1 MDTGKPALGKR
12 VLSSF
17 FALTLVMG
25 LVPVSAYA
33 EVGKAQEQQGQEQS
47 EQLVAASGENASQD
61 AASDATQ
68 QGGVP
73 SGSKD
78 EAASGSA
85 SGTEAGVAESPK
97 ASGSASS
104 SEKAVDN
111 VASTSNGEAATQSA
125 DNGVAVQAS
134 TEKTL
139 TYFGDEGLTKKQV
152 YEFLQKSFTQ
162 LGNVPYKKY
171 ELAGTDVNSWGDSD
185 DPFTMEGTRFEVK
198 GKRID
203 SKYISYSSLGYLI
216 VQKQQKSFFSWTDIA
231 GAGVSVV
238 SGATKKDAYYVSND
252 SDEVKFTVNQDSGVD
267 TKVTRKG
274 KNGESLSVKDEG
286 NGTYSFKAD
295 QWSTVNVDY
304 AVAKASLEV
313 KFDENAASVRAFNK
327 DFSAG
332 VKDSDIPANTEGS
345 AELTPKGNYAIT
357 SAMLSDGKGNK
368 WELVRYSSFSNDR
381 VATVTI
387 PELEAGVSYT
397 LKVETEECKLVLKD
411 NASVA
416 AKNITD
422 ADVLKQRII
431 AGALDVD
438 ASFPPVNPDKLTV
451 KYNAGLG
458 SWQNLD
464 FVPSKWDFALHQFGK
479 NGDTEEVRI
488 SYGGNNQYC
497 ALNAE
502 TKITIVKTATEMVV
516 DPSSVSVP
524 FGTTVDALKAE
535 ILKNM
540 TVKDAVSGKAVD
552 VADSDI
558 AIEGYES
565 QKAGE
570 QTVTVSYNGSDS
582 YDSCQ
587 AEVTVVVADAPKA
600 TLTAEFNNA
609 TVTAL
614 GNSLKEGD
622 NEILANNAG
631 NIAVTPDDGYAVT
644 SVKLDGK
651 ELLAADSFNNHVA
664 TVSLP
669 ALDEGSAHALVVET
683 KECKLALK
691 ENPSAAVGNIDPLLF
706 EQRVIEGVLDLENSV
721 PSKIDPN
728 DLTIEYKA
736 GSTDLSWRP
745 LDYDPKAWEVT
756 LHKFGTQKNETIH
769 ITYKGNDQYC
779 ELNTG
784 DIEISTPD
792 GRPFVQMATA
802 KADAWVYNDTDENV
816 DAAIKQAVTDQWG
829 LTITDEAGNSI
840 SYSADDITVTGYE
853 HKIGTYK
860 VSVTYTDPTNK
871 YQPTTIEGLQL
882 EIKKVP
888 SASFTATF
896 NNATVQAFGIDLTSG
911 TAADIPSGK
920 TGTVVVTPEK
930 GYAVT
935 KVELDGADISD
946 QMQFDQSSHAAT
958 INMDALVTDQSY
970 SLTVET
976 KKCTIAAKEG
986 ATAAVLGLTT
996 PAKIKQRVI
1005 DGVID
1010 FDNSVPSSMSPDDL
1024 TIEYKAGS
1032 TDLSWRDINY
1042 DPKTW
1047 EVTLHK
1053 FGEENNETIRI
1064 TYKGSSD
1071 GQYCEVKSGEISVE
1085 CIDGRVPTHLTVADS
1100 ITVKYAPE
1108 DELKAAILASLNPQV
1123 FNDETGEAIQITA
1136 EDINV
1141 DYANFK
1147 REVGTQYVTVE
1158 YKGTEEYKPCKLE
1171 NVAIKITKGN
1181 AKVTVNSQNISYGQ
1195 TPDTLVTATPE
1206 EAKPI
1211 YLISGVDGN
1220 GNVYV
1225 SIDFKSVTISDLVGK
1240 DVPLVGNKPLQD
1252 VITGI
1257 LGNEFSA
1264 NDLLNNLGT
1273 IEKTLSALG
1282 VQDAADV
1289 VSAIRTAIEAI
1300 GKVAPGVMDSKIVL
1314 GGTPTEAGVYTIA
1327 AISVNPNYKTSV
1339 AMGYLTIAPATE
1351 DVTLEWNQ
1359 ELISKNMSIEDAGKF
1374 NFDVSAWQGST
1385 DVTGKANVKV
1395 RFVGTDYEGNAY
1407 NSTTAPTKPG
1417 YYSQTAYVLGGNY
1430 FAKPIS
1436 RTFNILREDAVLS
1449 LSFDGQTGDKQVTT
1463 YNGQQKNPVV
1473 TVTDKAGKPLD
1484 PGTISVGYAGI
1495 TANGKIYASTKAP
1508 TEAGE
1513 YYASATYFGDAT
1525 HGTSSFKCQ
1534 LTIKASEVTVTLP
1547 KVHTIYGEEVDHTS
1561 EAFCQIG
1568 GGYIADADKA
1578 AIRAGIT
1585 CECADGA
1592 TVSGSP
1598 YLVSANIPDSVKNNK
1613 NYKITV
1619 KGSSDI
1625 GAYGL
1630 HYVEK
1635 RHASVT
1641 IDNASKAYGNDDPAF
1656 TFTVFDEYNGT
1667 EHKAFADQTAIAQEL
1682 GIAVTRPDKGTEAGE
1697 AVGDHKLVGS
1707 WNSNPNY
1714 ELSFNENA
1722 VLTIAERSMQVEL
1735 QSASKYYGDDDPEF
1749 TYKVFDTST
1758 AGEKTEVTDPEAIAK
1773 LGISVTRAAGDDVGH
1788 YALKGDWTNKNYAVS
1803 FSSDASLTIN
1813 ARPMSVV
1820 IDSTSK
1826 IYGNTDE
1833 PITYTVFD
1841 ATTDPATECDDQKG
1855 IAQTLGISVTRAA
1868 GENAGDYALTG
1879 AWNENKNY
1887 TVEFNKDAKFTIEK
1901 RPTRVDIADV
1911 TKVYGEKDP
1920 AATSFTYR
1928 VFDTAVN
1935 PEVEYDPSKLADF
1948 GITVSCGDHSEDVGD
1963 YNLVGACANGN
1974 YEVTFTGKLTITP
1987 ASVTV
1992 TLPYVETIY
2001 GNEVDHSDLASK
2013 VVAEGPITAD
2023 DLDAI
2028 KGTVSCECGGG
2039 TPNGGTYQIDA
2050 TVPDSVKANK
2060 NYSVDI
2066 KGPSE
2071 DGAHGVHYVA
2081 PRKTLVGIESASK
2094 VYGQADPD
2102 QFAYKIYD
2110 ASGDATVEYT
2120 SDEATAIAKAL
2131 DIKVAREAGE
2141 DVGTYALQGS
2151 WTPNGNYQLMFN
2163 VDATFTITPAEVTV
2177 SLPNIESTYGDEVT
2191 KEEHANNATITGPI
2205 SDEDKAAVLGAVSC
2219 GCDCSSTKDVGTY
2232 TVTAKVPATVKTNK
2246 NYTVKVEDGTHTI
2259 NPRSTYAEIQSAEK
2273 TYGEN
2278 DPAFTFKVWDSSGSV
2293 WVEYKDQSVIDS
2305 MGISVT
2311 RAEGND
2317 AGEYA
2322 LSGSWTNKN
2331 YKLTFNDDAKL
2342 TIKPAEVEMVLPNI
2356 TTTFDDVVDHA
2367 KHVKGIQFDS
2377 RISEA
2382 DKAALLDAVTCE
2394 CGNKMGADQ
2403 GTYTITADVPESV
2416 KNNPNYHVTVKNGTH
2431 TIVARQMV
2439 VELES
2444 TSKISRDEEPAAQFK
2459 AWYVLPNTNN
2469 AQAVATYSGDDAANK
2484 SVGSLVP
2491 CTDESILKSLNI
2503 TVSREDSSETPG
2515 VYVLKG
2521 TCNNPNYAVS
2531 FSETVATLTV
2541 HPRVDVATAS
2551 EGGTVSSDVKGGPQ
2565 GTIITVEATP
2575 DEGYVF
2581 DEWVLTEGDGIIADA
2596 KAAKTTITVGSENVV
2611 VKAKFAKKPDEPV
2624 TPVDPGTDPGQGG
2637 GSGSADSGNGTNAAP
2652 TEKADAA
2659 NAEAADQAAES
2670 ATTTKTGDSLASTAA
2685 LVAVLGIVA
2694 AAVACLAVRKSR
2706 RNRKH

>member
-47 EQLVAASGENASQD
+47 EQPVAASGENASQD

-68 QGGVP
+68 QGRVS

-111 VASTSNGEAATQSA
+111 AASTSNGEAATQSA
-125 DNGVAVQAS
+125 DNGVVVQAAQ
-134 TEKTL
+134 KDVV
-139 TYFGDEGLTKKQV
+139 YRYKGDV
-152 YEFLQKSFTQ
+152 SFTK
-162 LGNVPYKKY
+162 GEVYKQITSNFGSGYAYY
-171 ELAGTDVNSWGDSD
+171 ELAGVGVKCTAEVSASWGLLDRVDPSGITVPGKYKVTGANYNWKLNLERTDLGTFSFIKTWDTSFSSNISEGGIEVVNPSESVQFDAAKNIVTADNGILVKFKVKDVNGKKATVTRVSGSERTEIKADSD
-185 DPFTMEGTRFEVK
+185 
-198 GKRID
+198 
-203 SKYISYSSLGYLI
+203 
-216 VQKQQKSFFSWTDIA
+216 
-231 GAGVSVV
+231 GA
-238 SGATKKDAYYVSND
+238 
-252 SDEVKFTVNQDSGVD
+252 
-267 TKVTRKG
+267 
-274 KNGESLSVKDEG
+274 
-286 NGTYSFKAD
+286 YSFASDKN
-295 QWSTVNVDY
+295 STIKVDY
-304 AVAKASLEV
+304 AVSNATLTAN
-313 KFDENAASVRAFNK
+313 FDNASVSIDRIGGSLTSGAPV
-327 DFSAG
+327 DVPAG
-332 VKDSDIPANTEGS
+332 YENTATIKPE
-345 AELTPKGNYAIT
+345 GNYAIT
-357 SAMLSDGKGNK
+357 SAVLVDDKGNK
-368 WELVRYSSFSNDR
+368 QELVSDSSFSSKDTR
-381 VATVTI
+381 AAVVSI
-387 PELEAGVSYT
+387 PALDAGVSYT
-397 LKVETEECKLVLKD
+397 LIVTTAEGKLALKK
-411 NASVA
+411 NPSA
-416 AKNITD
+416 AVKTVD
-422 ADVLKQRII
+422 SSEYYDCVI
-431 AGALDVD
+431 AGVIDSGSSVPPSMTRDDLKIEYNTGYVWLDIKSKPIVGHK
-438 ASFPPVNPDKLTV
+438 F
-451 KYNAGLG
+451 G
-458 SWQNLD
+458 SN
-464 FVPSKWDFALHQFGK
+464 
-479 NGDTEEVRI
+479 NNETIRI
-488 SYGGNNQYC
+488 TYKGNNQYSK
-497 ALNAE
+497 LDYVE
-502 TKITIVKTATEMVV
+502 TTIDIVKTPTEMVV
-516 DPSSVSVP
+516 DPASVSVP
-524 FGTTVDALKAE
+524 FGTTGADLKAE

-540 TVKDAVSGKAVD
+540 TVKDAVSGKAID

-558 AIEGYES
+558 VIEGYVS

-570 QTVTVSYNGSDS
+570 QTVSASYKGSDS

-587 AEVTVVVADAPKA
+587 AEVTVTVADAPKA
-600 TLTAEFNNA
+600 TLTAEFSNA

-614 GNSLKEGD
+614 GNLVNEGS

-631 NIAVTPDDGYAVT
+631 NIAVTPADGYAVT
-644 SVKLDGK
+644 SVKLDNE
-651 ELLAADSFNNHVA
+651 ELLAEGSFSNYVA

-669 ALDEGSAHALVVET
+669 ALDEGSTHTLVVET

-691 ENPSAAVGNIDPLLF
+691 ENPSAAVGNIDSSLF
-706 EQRVIEGVLDLENSV
+706 VQRVIDGVLDLENSV
-721 PSKIDPN
+721 PSSMSPD

-745 LDYDPKAWEVT
+745 LDYNPKTWEVT
-756 LHKFGTQKNETIH
+756 LHKFGTQENETIH
-769 ITYKGNDQYC
+769 ITYKGNEQYC

-802 KADAWVYNDTDENV
+802 KTDAWVYNDTDENV
-816 DAAIKQAVTDQWG
+816 DAAIKQAVTDQWR
-829 LTITDEAGNSI
+829 LTITDEAGNRI

-853 HKIGTYK
+853 HKIGTYE
-860 VSVTYTDPTNK
+860 VSVTYTDPANK

-888 SASFTATF
+888 SASFAATF
-896 NNATVQAFGIDLTSG
+896 NNATVQAFGIGLTSG

-920 TGTVVVTPEK
+920 TGTVVVTPDK

-935 KVELDGADISD
+935 KVELDGTDISD

-958 INMDALVTDQSY
+958 INMAALVTDQSY

-976 KKCTIAAKEG
+976 KKVSIATKAEPS
-986 ATAAVLGLTT
+986 AAVLGLTT

-1010 FDNSVPSSMSPDDL
+1010 FGNSVPSTMSPDDL
-1024 TIEYKAGS
+1024 TIEYKV
-1032 TDLSWRDINY
+1032 DSWGLYWCNITEA
-1042 DPKTW
+1042 PAIG
-1047 EVTLHK
+1047 HK
-1053 FGEENNETIRI
+1053 FGTQENETIRI

-1085 CIDGRVPTHLTVADS
+1085 CIDGRTPTHLTVADS

-1123 FNDETGEAIQITA
+1123 FNDETGESIQITA
-1136 EDINV
+1136 DDINV
-1141 DYANFK
+1141 DYTNFK

-1351 DVTLEWNQ
+1351 DVTLEWNR
-1359 ELISKNMSIEDAGKF
+1359 ELPSKNMSIEDARDF
-1374 NFDVSAWQGST
+1374 DFDVSAWQGST

-1436 RTFNILREDAVLS
+1436 RTFNIMREDAVLS
-1449 LSFDGQTGDKQVTT
+1449 LSFDGQTGDKQATT

-1473 TVTDKAGKPLD
+1473 TVTDKAGNPLD
-1484 PGTISVGYAGI
+1484 PGTISIGYAGI

-1525 HGTSSFKCQ
+1525 HGTSSFNCR

-1547 KVHTIYGEEVDHTS
+1547 EVHTIYGEEVDHTS
-1561 EAFCQIG
+1561 EAFSQIS

-1656 TFTVFDEYNGT
+1656 TFTVFDDYDGT
-1667 EHKAFADQTAIAQEL
+1667 EHKAFVDQSAIAQEL
-1682 GIAVTRPDKGTEAGE
+1682 GIAVTRPDKGSEAGE
-1697 AVGDHKLVGS
+1697 AVGNHALVGS

-1714 ELSFNENA
+1714 ELSFKNDA
-1722 VLTIAERSMQVEL
+1722 VLTIAERTMQVEL

-1758 AGEKTEVTDPEAIAK
+1758 AGEKKEVTDPEAIAK
-1773 LGISVTRAAGDDVGH
+1773 LGISVTRVAGDDAGH

-1803 FSSDASLTIN
+1803 FNSDASLTIN

-1820 IDSTSK
+1820 IDSASK
-1826 IYGNTDE
+1826 IYGNLDE

-1841 ATTDPATECDDQKG
+1841 ATTDPATECEDQKG

-1887 TVEFNKDAKFTIEK
+1887 TVKFNE
-1901 RPTRVDIADV
+1901 
-1911 TKVYGEKDP
+1911 
-1920 AATSFTYR
+1920 
-1928 VFDTAVN
+1928 
-1935 PEVEYDPSKLADF
+1935 
-1948 GITVSCGDHSEDVGD
+1948 
-1963 YNLVGACANGN
+1963 
-1974 YEVTFTGKLTITP
+1974 
-1987 ASVTV
+1987 
-1992 TLPYVETIY
+1992 
-2001 GNEVDHSDLASK
+2001 
-2013 VVAEGPITAD
+2013 
-2023 DLDAI
+2023 
-2028 KGTVSCECGGG
+2028 
-2039 TPNGGTYQIDA
+2039 
-2050 TVPDSVKANK
+2050 
-2060 NYSVDI
+2060 
-2066 KGPSE
+2066 
-2071 DGAHGVHYVA
+2071 
-2081 PRKTLVGIESASK
+2081 
-2094 VYGQADPD
+2094 
-2102 QFAYKIYD
+2102 
-2110 ASGDATVEYT
+2110 
-2120 SDEATAIAKAL
+2120 
-2131 DIKVAREAGE
+2131 
-2141 DVGTYALQGS
+2141 
-2151 WTPNGNYQLMFN
+2151 
-2163 VDATFTITPAEVTV
+2163 
-2177 SLPNIESTYGDEVT
+2177 
-2191 KEEHANNATITGPI
+2191 
-2205 SDEDKAAVLGAVSC
+2205 
-2219 GCDCSSTKDVGTY
+2219 
-2232 TVTAKVPATVKTNK
+2232 
-2246 NYTVKVEDGTHTI
+2246 
-2259 NPRSTYAEIQSAEK
+2259 
-2273 TYGEN
+2273 
-2278 DPAFTFKVWDSSGSV
+2278 
-2293 WVEYKDQSVIDS
+2293 
-2305 MGISVT
+2305 
-2311 RAEGND
+2311 
-2317 AGEYA
+2317 
-2322 LSGSWTNKN
+2322 
-2331 YKLTFNDDAKL
+2331 DAKL
-2342 TIKPAEVEMVLPNI
+2342 TIKRAEVEMVLPNI
-2356 TTTFDDVVDHA
+2356 TTTFGGVVDQA
-2367 KHVKGIQFDS
+2367 EHVKGVTFDPP

-2394 CGNKMGADQ
+2394 CGNKKGANADK
-2403 GTYTITADVPESV
+2403 YVITAEVPESV
-2416 KNNPNYHVTVKNGTH
+2416 ENNPNYHVTVKNGMH
-2431 TIVARQMV
+2431 TIAARQMV

-2444 TSKISRDEEPAAQFK
+2444 TSKISGEEEPAAQFK
-2459 AWYVLPNTNN
+2459 AWYVFPSNN
-2469 AQAVATYSGDDAANK
+2469 NDQAVATYSGDDAVNK
-2484 SVGSLVP
+2484 SIGSLVP
-2491 CTDESILKSLNI
+2491 CMNENILKSLNI

-2521 TCNNPNYAVS
+2521 TCNNKNYDVS

-2551 EGGTVSSDVKGGPQ
+2551 EGGTVTSDVKGGPQ
-2565 GTIITVEATP
+2565 GTIVTVEATP

-2637 GSGSADSGNGTNAAP
+2637 GSGNADSGNGTNAAP
-2652 TEKADAA
+2652 AETA

>member
-1 MDTGKPALGKR
+1 MVDGTEVSVDWGTKEKNDPFLPIVESEKYIVKGGTWIWTWKYTEIGT
-12 VLSSF
+12 
-17 FALTLVMG
+17 LTLQKTWKAVFSSNIPEG
-25 LVPVSAYA
+25 GIEVVNPSASVQFDTA
-33 EVGKAQEQQGQEQS
+33 NNTVIADDGTTVKFKVKDVNGKKATVTRVVGSESVELKADSDGAYS
-47 EQLVAASGENASQD
+47 F
-61 AASDATQ
+61 ASD
-68 QGGVP
+68 
-73 SGSKD
+73 K
-78 EAASGSA
+78 
-85 SGTEAGVAESPK
+85 
-97 ASGSASS
+97 
-104 SEKAVDN
+104 N
-111 VASTSNGEAATQSA
+111 STI
-125 DNGVAVQAS
+125 
-134 TEKTL
+134 K
-139 TYFGDEGLTKKQV
+139 
-152 YEFLQKSFTQ
+152 
-162 LGNVPYKKY
+162 
-171 ELAGTDVNSWGDSD
+171 
-185 DPFTMEGTRFEVK
+185 
-198 GKRID
+198 
-203 SKYISYSSLGYLI
+203 
-216 VQKQQKSFFSWTDIA
+216 
-231 GAGVSVV
+231 
-238 SGATKKDAYYVSND
+238 
-252 SDEVKFTVNQDSGVD
+252 
-267 TKVTRKG
+267 
-274 KNGESLSVKDEG
+274 
-286 NGTYSFKAD
+286 
-295 QWSTVNVDY
+295 VDY
-304 AVAKASLEV
+304 AVSNATLTAN
-313 KFDENAASVRAFNK
+313 FDNASVSIDRIGGSLTSGAPV
-327 DFSAG
+327 DVPAG
-332 VKDSDIPANTEGS
+332 YENTATIKPE
-345 AELTPKGNYAIT
+345 GNYAIT
-357 SAMLSDGKGNK
+357 SAVLVDDKGNK
-368 WELVRYSSFSNDR
+368 QELVSDSSFSSKDTR
-381 VATVTI
+381 AAVVSI
-387 PELEAGVSYT
+387 PALDAGVSYT
-397 LKVETEECKLVLKD
+397 LIVTTAEGKLALKK
-411 NASVA
+411 NPSA
-416 AKNITD
+416 AVKTVD
-422 ADVLKQRII
+422 SSEYYDCVI
-431 AGALDVD
+431 AGVIDSGSSVPPSMTRDDLKIEYNTGYVWLDIKSKPIVGHK
-438 ASFPPVNPDKLTV
+438 F
-451 KYNAGLG
+451 G
-458 SWQNLD
+458 SN
-464 FVPSKWDFALHQFGK
+464 
-479 NGDTEEVRI
+479 NNETIRI
-488 SYGGNNQYC
+488 TYKGNNQYSK
-497 ALNAE
+497 LDYVE
-502 TKITIVKTATEMVV
+502 TTIGIVKTPTEMVV
-516 DPSSVSVP
+516 DPASVSVP
-524 FGTTVDALKAE
+524 FGTTGADLKAE

-540 TVKDAVSGKAVD
+540 TVKDAVSGKAID

-558 AIEGYES
+558 AIEGYIS

-570 QTVTVSYNGSDS
+570 QTVSASYNGSDS

-587 AEVTVVVADAPKA
+587 AEVTVTVADAPKA
-600 TLTAEFNNA
+600 TLTAEFSNA

-614 GNSLKEGD
+614 GNLVNEGS

-631 NIAVTPDDGYAVT
+631 NIAVTPADGYAVT
-644 SVKLDGK
+644 SVKLDNE
-651 ELLAADSFNNHVA
+651 ELLAEGSFSNYVA

-669 ALDEGSAHALVVET
+669 ALDEGSTHTLVVET
-683 KECKLALK
+683 KECKLVLK
-691 ENPSAAVGNIDPLLF
+691 KNPSAAVGNIDSSLF
-706 EQRVIEGVLDLENSV
+706 V
-721 PSKIDPN
+721 
-728 DLTIEYKA
+728 
-736 GSTDLSWRP
+736 
-745 LDYDPKAWEVT
+745 
-756 LHKFGTQKNETIH
+756 
-769 ITYKGNDQYC
+769 
-779 ELNTG
+779 
-784 DIEISTPD
+784 
-792 GRPFVQMATA
+792 
-802 KADAWVYNDTDENV
+802 
-816 DAAIKQAVTDQWG
+816 
-829 LTITDEAGNSI
+829 
-840 SYSADDITVTGYE
+840 
-853 HKIGTYK
+853 
-860 VSVTYTDPTNK
+860 
-871 YQPTTIEGLQL
+871 
-882 EIKKVP
+882 
-888 SASFTATF
+888 
-896 NNATVQAFGIDLTSG
+896 
-911 TAADIPSGK
+911 
-920 TGTVVVTPEK
+920 
-930 GYAVT
+930 
-935 KVELDGADISD
+935 
-946 QMQFDQSSHAAT
+946 
-958 INMDALVTDQSY
+958 
-970 SLTVET
+970 
-976 KKCTIAAKEG
+976 
-986 ATAAVLGLTT
+986 
-996 PAKIKQRVI
+996 QRVI
-1005 DGVID
+1005 DGVLD
-1010 FDNSVPSSMSPDDL
+1010 LENSVPSSMSPDDL

-1032 TDLSWRDINY
+1032 TDLSWRPLDYN
-1042 DPKTW
+1042 PKTW

-1053 FGEENNETIRI
+1053 FADGSQENETIRI

-1071 GQYCEVKSGEISVE
+1071 GQYCEVTSDDISVAIIE
-1085 CIDGRVPTHLTVADS
+1085 GRTPTHLTVADS

-1136 EDINV
+1136 DDINV
-1141 DYANFK
+1141 DYTNFK
-1147 REVGTQYVTVE
+1147 REVGTQYVTVK
-1158 YKGTEEYKPCKLE
+1158 YKGTEEYQPCKLE

-1273 IEKTLSALG
+1273 IEKALSALG

-1351 DVTLEWNQ
+1351 DVTLEWNV
-1359 ELISKNMSIEDAGKF
+1359 ELPSKNMSIEDAGKF
-1374 NFDVSAWQGST
+1374 DFDVSAWQGST
-1385 DVTGKANVKV
+1385 KVTDKANVKV
-1395 RFVGTDYEGNAY
+1395 RFIGTDYEGNAY

-1417 YYSQTAYVLGGNY
+1417 YYSQMAYVLGGNY

-1436 RTFNILREDAVLS
+1436 RTFNIMREDAVLS
-1449 LSFDGQTGDKQVTT
+1449 LSFDGQTGDQQVIT

-1473 TVTDKAGKPLD
+1473 TVTDKAGRPLD
-1484 PGTISVGYAGI
+1484 PGTISIGYAGI

-1508 TEAGE
+1508 TEAGS
-1513 YYASATYFGDAT
+1513 YAVSSTYFGDAT
-1525 HGTSSFKCQ
+1525 HGTSSFNCR

-1547 KVHTIYGEEVDHTS
+1547 EVHTIYGEEVDHTS
-1561 EAFCQIG
+1561 ETFSQIS

-1656 TFTVFDEYNGT
+1656 TFTVFDDYDGT
-1667 EHKAFADQTAIAQEL
+1667 EHKAFADQSAIAQEL
-1682 GIAVTRPDKGTEAGE
+1682 GIAVTRPDKGSEAGE
-1697 AVGDHKLVGS
+1697 AVGNHALVGS

-1714 ELSFNENA
+1714 ELSFKNDA
-1722 VLTIAERSMQVEL
+1722 VLTIAERTMQVEL

-1758 AGEKTEVTDPEAIAK
+1758 AGEKKEVTDPEAIAK
-1773 LGISVTRAAGDDVGH
+1773 LGISVTRVAGDDAGH

-1803 FSSDASLTIN
+1803 FNSDASLTIN

-1820 IDSTSK
+1820 IDSASK
-1826 IYGNTDE
+1826 IYGNLDE

-1841 ATTDPATECDDQKG
+1841 ATTDPATECEDQKG

-1887 TVEFNKDAKFTIEK
+1887 TVKFNEDAKFTIKK

-1928 VFDTAVN
+1928 VFDTALN
-1935 PEVEYDPSKLADF
+1935 PEVEYTDPKKLAEF
-1948 GITVSCGDHSEDVGD
+1948 GITVSCGGHSEDVGE

-2001 GNEVDHSDLASK
+2001 GNEVDHSDLAGK
-2013 VVAEGPITAD
+2013 VVAEGPITD
-2023 DLDAI
+2023 TDLDAI
-2028 KGTVSCECGGG
+2028 KGTVSCECGKG
-2039 TPNGGTYQIDA
+2039 TPDSGVYQIDA

-2102 QFAYKIYD
+2102 QYAYKIYD
-2110 ASGDATVEYT
+2110 ASGDATVEYS
-2120 SDEATAIAKAL
+2120 SDEAAAIAKAL
-2131 DIKVAREAGE
+2131 NIEVTRETGE

-2191 KEEHANNATITGPI
+2191 KEEHADNATITGPI
-2205 SDEDKAAVLGAVSC
+2205 SDEDKAAVLGAVTC

-2232 TVTAKVPATVKTNK
+2232 TVTAKVPATVQTNK

-2259 NPRSTYAEIQSAEK
+2259 NPRSTYAEIQSVEK

-2293 WVEYKDQSVIDS
+2293 WVEYKDQSIIDS

-2311 RAEGND
+2311 REEGND
-2317 AGEYA
+2317 VGEYA

-2331 YKLTFNDDAKL
+2331 YKLAFNNDAKL
-2342 TIKPAEVEMVLPNI
+2342 TIKPAEVEMILPNI

-2367 KHVKGIQFDS
+2367 KHVEGVQFDS

-2382 DKAALLDAVTCE
+2382 DKAALLDAVTCG
-2394 CGNKMGADQ
+2394 CDNKMGADQ

-2416 KNNPNYHVTVKNGTH
+2416 KSNPNYHVTVKDGTH

-2444 TSKISRDEEPAAQFK
+2444 TSKISGDEEPAAQFK

-2469 AQAVATYSGDDAANK
+2469 TQAVAMYSGDDAANK

-2491 CTDESILKSLNI
+2491 CTDESVLKSLNI

-2521 TCNNPNYAVS
+2521 TCNNKNYDVS

-2541 HPRVDVATAS
+2541 YPRVDVATAS
-2551 EGGTVSSDVKGGPQ
+2551 EGGKVTSDVKGGPQ

-2637 GSGSADSGNGTNAAP
+2637 GSGNADSGNGTNAAP
-2652 TEKADAA
+2652 AETA

>member
-33 EVGKAQEQQGQEQS
+33 EVGKAQGQQGQEQS
-47 EQLVAASGENASQD
+47 EQPVATSDENASQD
-61 AASDATQ
+61 AVSDATQ
-68 QGGVP
+68 QGGVS

-85 SGTEAGVAESPK
+85 SGTETGVAESPK

-104 SEKAVDN
+104 SEKAADSA
-111 VASTSNGEAATQSA
+111 ASANNGEAATQSA

-139 TYFGDEGLTKKQV
+139 TYFGDEGLTQKQV
-152 YEFLQKSFTQ
+152 YEFLQKDFTQ
-162 LGNVPYKKY
+162 ALGIAYAKY
-171 ELAGTDVNSWGDSD
+171 ELAGTDVNSWGNSG

-198 GKRID
+198 GKRVD
-203 SKYISYSSLGYLI
+203 SKYVSYSSLGYLI

-252 SDEVKFTVNQDSGVD
+252 SDEVKFTVNQVSGVD

-274 KNGESLSVKDEG
+274 KNDESLPVKDEG

-304 AVAKASLEV
+304 AVAKASLKV

-327 DFSAG
+327 DFSAD
-332 VKDSDIPANTEGS
+332 VIDRDIPANAEGS

-357 SAMLSDGKGNK
+357 SAVLSDDKGNE
-368 WELVRYSSFSNDR
+368 WELVRYSSFSEDR

-397 LKVETEECKLVLKD
+397 LKVEAEECKLVLKD
-411 NASVA
+411 NALVS

-422 ADVLKQRII
+422 TDVLKQRII
-431 AGALDVD
+431 AGALDTH
-438 ASFPPVNPDKLTV
+438 ASFPLVNPDELTV

-488 SYGGNNQYC
+488 SYGGNNQYS
-497 ALNAE
+497 ALNGD
-502 TKITIVKTATEMVV
+502 TKITIVTTPTEMVV
-516 DPSSVSVP
+516 DPASVSVS

-540 TVKDAVSGKAVD
+540 TVKDAVSGKAID

-558 AIEGYES
+558 SIEGYDS
-565 QKAGE
+565 QKTVE
-570 QTVTVSYNGSDS
+570 QTVTVKYNGSDS

-587 AEVTVVVADAPKA
+587 AEVTVTVADAPKA
-600 TLTAEFNNA
+600 TLTAEFSNA

-614 GNSLKEGD
+614 GNLVNEGS

-631 NIAVTPDDGYAVT
+631 NIAVTPADGYAVT
-644 SVKLDGK
+644 SVKLDNE
-651 ELLAADSFNNHVA
+651 ELLAEGSFSNYVA

-669 ALDEGSAHALVVET
+669 ALDEGSTHTLVVET
-683 KECKLALK
+683 KECKLVLK
-691 ENPSAAVGNIDPLLF
+691 KNPSAAVGNIDSSLF
-706 EQRVIEGVLDLENSV
+706 VQRVIDGVLDLENSV
-721 PSKIDPN
+721 PSSMSPD

-745 LDYDPKAWEVT
+745 LDYNPKTWEVT
-756 LHKFGTQKNETIH
+756 LHKFGTQENETIH
-769 ITYKGNDQYC
+769 ITYKGNEQYC

-802 KADAWVYNDTDENV
+802 KTDAWVYNDTDENV

-829 LTITDEAGNSI
+829 LTITDEAGNLI
-840 SYSADDITVTGYE
+840 RYSADDITVTGYE
-853 HKIGTYK
+853 HKIGTYE
-860 VSVTYTDPTNK
+860 VSVTYTDPANK

-888 SASFTATF
+888 SASFAATF
-896 NNATVQAFGIDLTSG
+896 NNATVQAFGIGLTSG

-935 KVELDGADISD
+935 KVELDGTDISD

-958 INMDALVTDQSY
+958 INMAALVTDQSY

-976 KKCTIAAKEG
+976 KKVSIATKAEPS
-986 ATAAVLGLTT
+986 AAVLGLTT

-1032 TDLSWRDINY
+1032 TDLSWRPLDYN
-1042 DPKTW
+1042 PKTW

-1053 FGEENNETIRI
+1053 FADGSQENETIRI

-1071 GQYCEVKSGEISVE
+1071 GQYCEVTSDDISVAIIE
-1085 CIDGRVPTHLTVADS
+1085 GRTPTHLTVADS

-1136 EDINV
+1136 DDINV
-1141 DYANFK
+1141 DYTNFK
-1147 REVGTQYVTVE
+1147 REVGTQYVTVK
-1158 YKGTEEYKPCKLE
+1158 YKGTEEYQPCKLE

-1181 AKVTVNSQNISYGQ
+1181 AKVMVNSQNISYGQ

-1264 NDLLNNLGT
+1264 NDLLNNLDT

-1351 DVTLEWNQ
+1351 DVTLEWNV
-1359 ELISKNMSIEDAGKF
+1359 ELPSKNMSIEDAGKF
-1374 NFDVSAWQGST
+1374 DFDVSAWQGST
-1385 DVTGKANVKV
+1385 KVTDKANVKV
-1395 RFVGTDYEGNAY
+1395 RFIGTDYEGNAY

-1417 YYSQTAYVLGGNY
+1417 YYSQMAYVLGGNY

-1436 RTFNILREDAVLS
+1436 RTFNIMREDAVLS
-1449 LSFDGQTGDKQVTT
+1449 LSFDGQTGDQQVIT
-1463 YNGQQKNPVV
+1463 YNGQRKNPVV
-1473 TVTDKAGKPLD
+1473 TVTDKAGRPLD
-1484 PGTISVGYAGI
+1484 PGTISIGYAGI

-1508 TEAGE
+1508 TEAGS
-1513 YYASATYFGDAT
+1513 YAVSSTYFGDAT
-1525 HGTSSFKCQ
+1525 HGTSSFNCR

-1547 KVHTIYGEEVDHTS
+1547 EVRTTYGEGVDHAS
-1561 EAFCQIG
+1561 EAFSQIS

-1656 TFTVFDEYNGT
+1656 TFTVFDDYDGT
-1667 EHKAFADQTAIAQEL
+1667 EHKAFVDQSAIAQEL
-1682 GIAVTRPDKGTEAGE
+1682 GIAVTRPDKGSEAGE
-1697 AVGDHKLVGS
+1697 AVGNHALVGS

-1714 ELSFNENA
+1714 ELSFKNDA
-1722 VLTIAERSMQVEL
+1722 VLTIAERTMQVEL

-1758 AGEKTEVTDPEAIAK
+1758 AGEKKEVTDPEAIAK
-1773 LGISVTRAAGDDVGH
+1773 LGISVTRAAGDDAGH

-1803 FSSDASLTIN
+1803 FNSDASLTIN

-1820 IDSTSK
+1820 IDSASK
-1826 IYGNTDE
+1826 IYGNLDE

-1841 ATTDPATECDDQKG
+1841 ATTDPATECEDQKG

-1887 TVEFNKDAKFTIEK
+1887 TVKFNEDAKFTIKK

-1928 VFDTAVN
+1928 VFDTALN
-1935 PEVEYDPSKLADF
+1935 PEVEYTDPKKLAEF
-1948 GITVSCGDHSEDVGD
+1948 GITVSCGGHSEDVGE

-1987 ASVTV
+1987 RKRYRYLAVC
-1992 TLPYVETIY
+1992 
-2001 GNEVDHSDLASK
+2001 GNHLRQRS
-2013 VVAEGPITAD
+2013 GPQR
-2023 DLDAI
+2023 
-2028 KGTVSCECGGG
+2028 SCW
-2039 TPNGGTYQIDA
+2039 
-2050 TVPDSVKANK
+2050 
-2060 NYSVDI
+2060 
-2066 KGPSE
+2066 
-2071 DGAHGVHYVA
+2071 
-2081 PRKTLVGIESASK
+2081 
-2094 VYGQADPD
+2094 
-2102 QFAYKIYD
+2102 
-2110 ASGDATVEYT
+2110 
-2120 SDEATAIAKAL
+2120 
-2131 DIKVAREAGE
+2131 
-2141 DVGTYALQGS
+2141 QGS
-2151 WTPNGNYQLMFN
+2151 G
-2163 VDATFTITPAEVTV
+2163 
-2177 SLPNIESTYGDEVT
+2177 
-2191 KEEHANNATITGPI
+2191 
-2205 SDEDKAAVLGAVSC
+2205 
-2219 GCDCSSTKDVGTY
+2219 
-2232 TVTAKVPATVKTNK
+2232 
-2246 NYTVKVEDGTHTI
+2246 
-2259 NPRSTYAEIQSAEK
+2259 
-2273 TYGEN
+2273 
-2278 DPAFTFKVWDSSGSV
+2278 
-2293 WVEYKDQSVIDS
+2293 
-2305 MGISVT
+2305 
-2311 RAEGND
+2311 
-2317 AGEYA
+2317 
-2322 LSGSWTNKN
+2322 
-2331 YKLTFNDDAKL
+2331 
-2342 TIKPAEVEMVLPNI
+2342 
-2356 TTTFDDVVDHA
+2356 
-2367 KHVKGIQFDS
+2367 
-2377 RISEA
+2377 
-2382 DKAALLDAVTCE
+2382 
-2394 CGNKMGADQ
+2394 
-2403 GTYTITADVPESV
+2403 
-2416 KNNPNYHVTVKNGTH
+2416 
-2431 TIVARQMV
+2431 
-2439 VELES
+2439 
-2444 TSKISRDEEPAAQFK
+2444 
-2459 AWYVLPNTNN
+2459 
-2469 AQAVATYSGDDAANK
+2469 
-2484 SVGSLVP
+2484 
-2491 CTDESILKSLNI
+2491 
-2503 TVSREDSSETPG
+2503 
-2515 VYVLKG
+2515 
-2521 TCNNPNYAVS
+2521 
-2531 FSETVATLTV
+2531 
-2541 HPRVDVATAS
+2541 
-2551 EGGTVSSDVKGGPQ
+2551 
-2565 GTIITVEATP
+2565 
-2575 DEGYVF
+2575 
-2581 DEWVLTEGDGIIADA
+2581 
-2596 KAAKTTITVGSENVV
+2596 
-2611 VKAKFAKKPDEPV
+2611 
-2624 TPVDPGTDPGQGG
+2624 
-2637 GSGSADSGNGTNAAP
+2637 
-2652 TEKADAA
+2652 
-2659 NAEAADQAAES
+2659 
-2670 ATTTKTGDSLASTAA
+2670 
-2685 LVAVLGIVA
+2685 
-2694 AAVACLAVRKSR
+2694 
-2706 RNRKH
+2706 

>member
-1 MDTGKPALGKR
+1 M
-12 VLSSF
+12 
-17 FALTLVMG
+17 
-25 LVPVSAYA
+25 
-33 EVGKAQEQQGQEQS
+33 
-47 EQLVAASGENASQD
+47 
-61 AASDATQ
+61 
-68 QGGVP
+68 
-73 SGSKD
+73 
-78 EAASGSA
+78 
-85 SGTEAGVAESPK
+85 
-97 ASGSASS
+97 
-104 SEKAVDN
+104 
-111 VASTSNGEAATQSA
+111 
-125 DNGVAVQAS
+125 
-134 TEKTL
+134 
-139 TYFGDEGLTKKQV
+139 
-152 YEFLQKSFTQ
+152 
-162 LGNVPYKKY
+162 
-171 ELAGTDVNSWGDSD
+171 
-185 DPFTMEGTRFEVK
+185 
-198 GKRID
+198 
-203 SKYISYSSLGYLI
+203 
-216 VQKQQKSFFSWTDIA
+216 
-231 GAGVSVV
+231 
-238 SGATKKDAYYVSND
+238 
-252 SDEVKFTVNQDSGVD
+252 
-267 TKVTRKG
+267 
-274 KNGESLSVKDEG
+274 
-286 NGTYSFKAD
+286 
-295 QWSTVNVDY
+295 
-304 AVAKASLEV
+304 
-313 KFDENAASVRAFNK
+313 
-327 DFSAG
+327 
-332 VKDSDIPANTEGS
+332 
-345 AELTPKGNYAIT
+345 
-357 SAMLSDGKGNK
+357 
-368 WELVRYSSFSNDR
+368 
-381 VATVTI
+381 
-387 PELEAGVSYT
+387 
-397 LKVETEECKLVLKD
+397 
-411 NASVA
+411 
-416 AKNITD
+416 
-422 ADVLKQRII
+422 
-431 AGALDVD
+431 
-438 ASFPPVNPDKLTV
+438 
-451 KYNAGLG
+451 
-458 SWQNLD
+458 
-464 FVPSKWDFALHQFGK
+464 
-479 NGDTEEVRI
+479 
-488 SYGGNNQYC
+488 
-497 ALNAE
+497 
-502 TKITIVKTATEMVV
+502 
-516 DPSSVSVP
+516 
-524 FGTTVDALKAE
+524 
-535 ILKNM
+535 
-540 TVKDAVSGKAVD
+540 
-552 VADSDI
+552 
-558 AIEGYES
+558 
-565 QKAGE
+565 
-570 QTVTVSYNGSDS
+570 
-582 YDSCQ
+582 
-587 AEVTVVVADAPKA
+587 
-600 TLTAEFNNA
+600 
-609 TVTAL
+609 TAL
-614 GNSLKEGD
+614 GNLVNEGS

-631 NIAVTPDDGYAVT
+631 NIAVTPADGYAVT
-644 SVKLDGK
+644 SVKLDNE
-651 ELLAADSFNNHVA
+651 ELLAEGSFSNYVA

-669 ALDEGSAHALVVET
+669 ALDEGSTHTLVVET
-683 KECKLALK
+683 KECKLVLK
-691 ENPSAAVGNIDPLLF
+691 KNPSAAVGNIDSSLF
-706 EQRVIEGVLDLENSV
+706 VQRVIDGVLDLEYSV
-721 PSKIDPN
+721 PSSMSPD

-745 LDYDPKAWEVT
+745 LDYNPKTWEVT
-756 LHKFGTQKNETIH
+756 LHKFGTQENETIH
-769 ITYKGNDQYC
+769 ITYKGNEQYC

-792 GRPFVQMATA
+792 GRPFVQIATA
-802 KADAWVYNDTDENV
+802 KTDAWVYNDTDENV
-816 DAAIKQAVTDQWG
+816 DAAIKQAVTYQWG
-829 LTITDEAGNSI
+829 LRITDEAGNPI

-853 HKIGTYK
+853 HKIGTYE
-860 VSVTYTDPTNK
+860 VSVTYTDPANK

-888 SASFTATF
+888 SASFAATF

-935 KVELDGADISD
+935 KVELDGTDISD

-958 INMDALVTDQSY
+958 INMAALVTDQSY

-976 KKCTIAAKEG
+976 KKVSIATKAEPS
-986 ATAAVLGLTT
+986 AAVLGLTT

-1032 TDLSWRDINY
+1032 TDLSWRPLDYN
-1042 DPKTW
+1042 PKTW

-1053 FGEENNETIRI
+1053 FGTQENETIRI

-1071 GQYCEVKSGEISVE
+1071 GQYCEVTSDDISVAIIE
-1085 CIDGRVPTHLTVADS
+1085 GRTPTHLTVADS

-1136 EDINV
+1136 DDINV
-1141 DYANFK
+1141 DYTNFK
-1147 REVGTQYVTVE
+1147 REVGTQYVTVK
-1158 YKGTEEYKPCKLE
+1158 YKGTEEYQPCKLE

-1351 DVTLEWNQ
+1351 DVTLEWNV
-1359 ELISKNMSIEDAGKF
+1359 ELPSKNMSIEDAGKF
-1374 NFDVSAWQGST
+1374 DFDVSAWQGST
-1385 DVTGKANVKV
+1385 KVTDKANVKV

-1436 RTFNILREDAVLS
+1436 RTFNIMREDAVLS
-1449 LSFDGQTGDKQVTT
+1449 LSFDGQTGDKQATT

-1473 TVTDKAGKPLD
+1473 TVTDKAGNPLD
-1484 PGTISVGYAGI
+1484 PGTISIGYAGI

-1547 KVHTIYGEEVDHTS
+1547 EVHTIYGEEVDHTS
-1561 EAFCQIG
+1561 EAFSQIS

-1598 YLVSANIPDSVKNNK
+1598 YLVSANIPDSVRNNK

-1656 TFTVFDEYNGT
+1656 TFTVFDDYDGT
-1667 EHKAFADQTAIAQEL
+1667 EHKAFADQSAIAQEL
-1682 GIAVTRPDKGTEAGE
+1682 GIAVTRPDKGSEAGE
-1697 AVGDHKLVGS
+1697 AVGNHALVGS

-1714 ELSFNENA
+1714 ELSFKNDA
-1722 VLTIAERSMQVEL
+1722 VLTIAERTMQVEL

-1758 AGEKTEVTDPEAIAK
+1758 AGEKKEVTDPEAIAK
-1773 LGISVTRAAGDDVGH
+1773 LGISVTRAAGDDAGH

-1803 FSSDASLTIN
+1803 FNSDASLTIN

-1820 IDSTSK
+1820 IDSASK
-1826 IYGNTDE
+1826 IYGNLDE

-1841 ATTDPATECDDQKG
+1841 ATTDPATECEDQKG

-1868 GENAGDYALTG
+1868 GENAGGYALTG
-1879 AWNENKNY
+1879 AWNKNKNY
-1887 TVEFNKDAKFTIEK
+1887 TVKFNEDAKFTIKK

-1928 VFDTAVN
+1928 VFGTALN
-1935 PEVEYDPSKLADF
+1935 LEVEYTDPKKLAEF
-1948 GITVSCGDHSEDVGD
+1948 GITVSCGGHSEDVGE

-2001 GNEVDHSDLASK
+2001 GNEVDHSDLAGK
-2013 VVAEGPITAD
+2013 VVAEGPITD
-2023 DLDAI
+2023 TDLDAI
-2028 KGTVSCECGGG
+2028 KGTVSCECGKG
-2039 TPNGGTYQIDA
+2039 TPDSGVYQIDA

-2066 KGPSE
+2066 EGPSE

-2102 QFAYKIYD
+2102 QYAYKIYD
-2110 ASGDATVEYT
+2110 ASGDATVEYS
-2120 SDEATAIAKAL
+2120 SDEAAATAKAL
-2131 DIKVAREAGE
+2131 NIEVTRETGE

-2191 KEEHANNATITGPI
+2191 KEEHADNATITGPI
-2205 SDEDKAAVLGAVSC
+2205 SDEDKAAVLGAVTC

-2232 TVTAKVPATVKTNK
+2232 TVTAKVPATVQTNK

-2259 NPRSTYAEIQSAEK
+2259 NPRSTYAEIQSVEK

-2293 WVEYKDQSVIDS
+2293 WVEYKDQSIIDS

-2311 RAEGND
+2311 REEGND
-2317 AGEYA
+2317 VGEYA

-2331 YKLTFNDDAKL
+2331 YKLAFNNDAKL
-2342 TIKPAEVEMVLPNI
+2342 TIKPAEVEMILPNI

-2367 KHVKGIQFDS
+2367 KHVEGVQFDS

-2382 DKAALLDAVTCE
+2382 DKAALLDAVTCG
-2394 CGNKMGADQ
+2394 CDNKMGADQ

-2416 KNNPNYHVTVKNGTH
+2416 KSNPNYHVTVKDGTH

-2444 TSKISRDEEPAAQFK
+2444 TSKISGDEEPAAQFK

-2469 AQAVATYSGDDAANK
+2469 TQAVAMYSGDDAANK

-2491 CTDESILKSLNI
+2491 CTDESVLKSLNI

-2521 TCNNPNYAVS
+2521 TCNNKNYDVS

-2541 HPRVDVATAS
+2541 YPRVDVATAS
-2551 EGGTVSSDVKGGPQ
+2551 EGGKVTSDVKGGPQ

-2624 TPVDPGTDPGQGG
+2624 TPVDPGTDPGRGG
-2637 GSGSADSGNGTNAAP
+2637 GSGNADSGNGTNAAP
-2652 TEKADAA
+2652 AETA

>member
-1 MDTGKPALGKR
+1 M
-12 VLSSF
+12 S
-17 FALTLVMG
+17 
-25 LVPVSAYA
+25 
-33 EVGKAQEQQGQEQS
+33 
-47 EQLVAASGENASQD
+47 
-61 AASDATQ
+61 
-68 QGGVP
+68 

-85 SGTEAGVAESPK
+85 SGTETGVAESPK

-104 SEKAVDN
+104 SEKAADSA
-111 VASTSNGEAATQSA
+111 ASANNGEAATQSA

-139 TYFGDEGLTKKQV
+139 TYFGDEGLTQKQV
-152 YEFLQKSFTQ
+152 YEFLQKDFTQ
-162 LGNVPYKKY
+162 ALGIAYAKY
-171 ELAGTDVNSWGDSD
+171 ELAGTDVNSWGNSG

-198 GKRID
+198 GKRVD
-203 SKYISYSSLGYLI
+203 SKYVSYSSLGYLI

-252 SDEVKFTVNQDSGVD
+252 SDEVKFTVNQVSGVD

-274 KNGESLSVKDEG
+274 KNDESLPVKDEG

-304 AVAKASLEV
+304 AVAKASLKV

-327 DFSAG
+327 DFSAD
-332 VKDSDIPANTEGS
+332 VIDRDIPANAEGS

-357 SAMLSDGKGNK
+357 SAVLSDDKGNE
-368 WELVRYSSFSNDR
+368 WELVRYSSFSEDR

-397 LKVETEECKLVLKD
+397 LKVEAEECKLVLKD
-411 NASVA
+411 NALVS

-422 ADVLKQRII
+422 TDVLKQRII
-431 AGALDVD
+431 AGALDTH
-438 ASFPPVNPDKLTV
+438 ASFPLVNPDELTV

-488 SYGGNNQYC
+488 SYGGNNQYS
-497 ALNAE
+497 ALNGD
-502 TKITIVKTATEMVV
+502 TKITIVTTPTEMVV
-516 DPSSVSVP
+516 DPASVSVS

-540 TVKDAVSGKAVD
+540 TVKDAVSGKAID

-558 AIEGYES
+558 SIEGYDS
-565 QKAGE
+565 QKTVE
-570 QTVTVSYNGSDS
+570 QTVTVKYNGSDS

-587 AEVTVVVADAPKA
+587 AEATVTVADAPKA
-600 TLTAEFNNA
+600 TLTAEFSNA

-614 GNSLKEGD
+614 GNLVNEGS

-631 NIAVTPDDGYAVT
+631 NIAVTPADGYAVT
-644 SVKLDGK
+644 SVKLDNE
-651 ELLAADSFNNHVA
+651 ELLAEGSFSNYVA

-669 ALDEGSAHALVVET
+669 ALDEGSTHTLVVET
-683 KECKLALK
+683 KECKLVLK
-691 ENPSAAVGNIDPLLF
+691 KNPSAAVGNIDSSLF
-706 EQRVIEGVLDLENSV
+706 VQRVIDGVLDLENSV
-721 PSKIDPN
+721 PSSMSPD
-728 DLTIEYKA
+728 DLAIEYKA

-745 LDYDPKAWEVT
+745 LDY
-756 LHKFGTQKNETIH
+756 N
-769 ITYKGNDQYC
+769 
-779 ELNTG
+779 
-784 DIEISTPD
+784 
-792 GRPFVQMATA
+792 
-802 KADAWVYNDTDENV
+802 
-816 DAAIKQAVTDQWG
+816 
-829 LTITDEAGNSI
+829 
-840 SYSADDITVTGYE
+840 
-853 HKIGTYK
+853 
-860 VSVTYTDPTNK
+860 
-871 YQPTTIEGLQL
+871 
-882 EIKKVP
+882 
-888 SASFTATF
+888 
-896 NNATVQAFGIDLTSG
+896 
-911 TAADIPSGK
+911 
-920 TGTVVVTPEK
+920 
-930 GYAVT
+930 
-935 KVELDGADISD
+935 
-946 QMQFDQSSHAAT
+946 
-958 INMDALVTDQSY
+958 
-970 SLTVET
+970 
-976 KKCTIAAKEG
+976 
-986 ATAAVLGLTT
+986 
-996 PAKIKQRVI
+996 
-1005 DGVID
+1005 
-1010 FDNSVPSSMSPDDL
+1010 
-1024 TIEYKAGS
+1024 
-1032 TDLSWRDINY
+1032 
-1042 DPKTW
+1042 PKTW

-1053 FGEENNETIRI
+1053 FADGSQENETIRI

-1071 GQYCEVKSGEISVE
+1071 GQYCEVTSDDISVAVIE
-1085 CIDGRVPTHLTVADS
+1085 GRTPTHLTVADS

-1136 EDINV
+1136 DDINV
-1141 DYANFK
+1141 DYTNFK
-1147 REVGTQYVTVE
+1147 REVGTQYVTVK
-1158 YKGTEEYKPCKLE
+1158 YKGTEEYQPCKLE

-1181 AKVTVNSQNISYGQ
+1181 AKVMVNSQNISYGQ

-1351 DVTLEWNQ
+1351 DVTLEWNV
-1359 ELISKNMSIEDAGKF
+1359 ELPSKNMSIEDAGKF
-1374 NFDVSAWQGST
+1374 DFDVSAWQGST
-1385 DVTGKANVKV
+1385 KVTDKANVKV
-1395 RFVGTDYEGNAY
+1395 RFIGTDYEGNAY

-1417 YYSQTAYVLGGNY
+1417 YYSQMAYVLGGNY

-1436 RTFNILREDAVLS
+1436 RTFNIMREDAVLS
-1449 LSFDGQTGDKQVTT
+1449 LSFDGQTGDQQVIT

-1473 TVTDKAGKPLD
+1473 TVTDKAGRPLD
-1484 PGTISVGYAGI
+1484 PGTISIGYAGI

-1508 TEAGE
+1508 TEADS
-1513 YYASATYFGDAT
+1513 YAVSSTYFGDAT
-1525 HGTSSFKCQ
+1525 HGTSSFNCR

-1547 KVHTIYGEEVDHTS
+1547 EVRTTYGEGVDHAS
-1561 EAFCQIG
+1561 EAFSQIS

-1656 TFTVFDEYNGT
+1656 TFTVFDDYDGT
-1667 EHKAFADQTAIAQEL
+1667 EHKAFVDQSAIAQEL
-1682 GIAVTRPDKGTEAGE
+1682 GIAVTRPDKGSEAGE
-1697 AVGDHKLVGS
+1697 AVGNHALVGS

-1714 ELSFNENA
+1714 ELSFKNDA
-1722 VLTIAERSMQVEL
+1722 VLTIAERTMQVEL

-1758 AGEKTEVTDPEAIAK
+1758 AGEKKEVTDPEAIAK
-1773 LGISVTRAAGDDVGH
+1773 LGISVTRAAGDDAGH

-1803 FSSDASLTIN
+1803 FNSDASLTIN

-1820 IDSTSK
+1820 IDSASK
-1826 IYGNTDE
+1826 IYGNLDE

-1841 ATTDPATECDDQKG
+1841 ATTDPATECEDQKG

-1887 TVEFNKDAKFTIEK
+1887 TVKFNEDAKFTIKK

-1928 VFDTAVN
+1928 VFDTALN
-1935 PEVEYDPSKLADF
+1935 PEVEYTDPKKLAEF
-1948 GITVSCGDHSEDVGD
+1948 GITVSCGGHSEDVGE

-2001 GNEVDHSDLASK
+2001 GNEADHSDLAGK
-2013 VVAEGPITAD
+2013 VVAEGPITD
-2023 DLDAI
+2023 TDLDAI
-2028 KGTVSCECGGG
+2028 KGTVSCECGKG
-2039 TPNGGTYQIDA
+2039 TSDSGVYQIDA

-2066 KGPSE
+2066 KDPSE

-2102 QFAYKIYD
+2102 QYAYKIYD
-2110 ASGDATVEYT
+2110 ASGDATVEYS
-2120 SDEATAIAKAL
+2120 SDEAAAIAKAL
-2131 DIKVAREAGE
+2131 NIEVTRETGE

-2177 SLPNIESTYGDEVT
+2177 SLPSIESTYGDEVT
-2191 KEEHANNATITGPI
+2191 KEEHADNATITGPI
-2205 SDEDKAAVLGAVSC
+2205 SDEDKAAVLGAVTC

-2232 TVTAKVPATVKTNK
+2232 TVTAKVPATVQTNK

-2259 NPRSTYAEIQSAEK
+2259 NPRSTYAEIQSVEK

-2293 WVEYKDQSVIDS
+2293 LVEYKDQTIIDS

-2317 AGEYA
+2317 VGEYA

-2331 YKLTFNDDAKL
+2331 YKLAFNDDAKL
-2342 TIKPAEVEMVLPNI
+2342 TIKRAEVEMVLPNI

-2367 KHVKGIQFDS
+2367 KHVEGVQFDS

-2382 DKAALLDAVTCE
+2382 DKAALLDAVTCG
-2394 CGNKMGADQ
+2394 CDNKMGADQ

-2416 KNNPNYHVTVKNGTH
+2416 KSNPNYHVTVKDGTH

-2444 TSKISRDEEPAAQFK
+2444 TSKISGDEEPAAQFK

-2469 AQAVATYSGDDAANK
+2469 TQAVAMYSGDDAANK

-2491 CTDESILKSLNI
+2491 CTDESVLKSLNI

-2521 TCNNPNYAVS
+2521 TCNNKNYDVS
-2531 FSETVATLTV
+2531 SSETVATLTV
-2541 HPRVDVATAS
+2541 YPRVDVATAS
-2551 EGGTVSSDVKGGPQ
+2551 EGGKVTSDVKGGPQ

-2637 GSGSADSGNGTNAAP
+2637 GSGNADSGNGTNAAP
-2652 TEKADAA
+2652 AETA